1 MSTAGGNFE
10 TPKQAIGGKTIRSIR
25 EASIDVA
32 AGDTVVG
39 LHRTEFTDAYYF
51 HCCGDPAIS
60 PFQGLSLIHGN
71 VGSKPVRQRVDEYPA
86 WFNAADMAS
95 TDRPNETSRNV
106 NSPPD
111 IAGQVISIPLHGAN
125 KLSFGFSVWDSV
137 SQVSDFVLTLYSST
151 ARWPRLQSQKFQ
163 YHWRRCL
170 RQKLAGPCQWW

>member
-39 LHRTEFTDAYYF
+39 LHRTEFTGAYYF

-71 VGSKPVRQRVDEYPA
+71 VTGGAHKGGAVREIDPA
-86 WFNAADMAS
+86 
-95 TDRPNETSRNV
+95 
-106 NSPPD
+106 
-111 IAGQVISIPLHGAN
+111 
-125 KLSFGFSVWDSV
+125 K
-137 SQVSDFVLTLYSST
+137 
-151 ARWPRLQSQKFQ
+151 K
-163 YHWRRCL
+163 C
-170 RQKLAGPCQWW
+170 